1 MEWQHDFSKMF
12 KNGTTDYRPEQQ
24 PCKFT
29 VATSVTIMQIHSNNH
44 ANSHRM
50 GLRGGGGGAAMDH

>member
-1 MEWQHDFSKMF
+1 MDLEESSNLQGKMEWQHDFSKMF

-44 ANSHRM
+44 ANSQ
-50 GLRGGGGGAAMDH
+50 